1 MAQTDFTI
9 ITDNEEEKRT
19 FLLLRYVLIAS
30 AAYVFLFEGEGE
42 PPALS
47 VIFVAGAL
55 LSNVFL
61 SRLSQKLFSQPLTV
75 GIILCLDIGWI
86 SAGLWSRDGVG
97 SDVFIL
103 YFFILFLAATVQN
116 IILIVAAS
124 VLLTLVDLTVF
135 VIPVAEGKSIWA
147 SASLIRM
154 PFMFTAGLFYGYL
167 SQRVRG
173 AQQRAAAERQIAEK
187 RIHALHELNVAI
199 TSTLELQR
207 VLDIL
212 LEKIDIVLPHSAAR
226 VRLFNKDSG
235 MLEVAASRNF
245 EETEWKQNWK
255 GGPGPA
261 DQVYAA
267 KTPLA
272 IPDVQTDPRIAD
284 PDFFRRQGLVSYL
297 GIPLAAKDET
307 LGVLSFC
314 TKEKHQFGS
323 DEVEFLQTLAGEAA
337 VAISNSQLYE
347 RVKNLADEL
356 AASNRV
362 KDEFLSIMSHELR
375 TPISLIMGY
384 TAMLTDGA
392 FGETNPDQK
401 STLAKLANF
410 SQDLLTMV
418 NSMLYMTAVETQLV
432 KAEKRVAFL
441 GDLLDQLRSSYELR
455 LSKEL
460 ILHWD
465 YDSNLPHLTTD
476 SDKLKMILQN
486 LINNAIKFTEK
497 GDVTISARY
506 IPEANAV
513 KFTVADTGIGIPR
526 ESLPLIFERFQQ
538 LDSSH
543 SRSYEGI
550 GLGLHVVKRFTEIL
564 GGTVEVK
571 SEPGRGSKFTVTL
584 GVEPPI
590 HGLSPM

>member
-9 ITDNEEEKRT
+9 ITHNEEEKRT

-42 PPALS
+42 APAISGIL
-47 VIFVAGAL
+47 VACAL
-55 LSNVFL
+55 LSNVLL
-61 SRLSQKLFSQPLTV
+61 SHLPQKLFSRSLTV

-86 SAGLWSRDGVG
+86 SAGLWSKG
-97 SDVFIL
+97 SFGNDVFIL
-103 YFFILFLAATVQN
+103 YFLILFLAATVQN

-147 SASLIRM
+147 SGSLIRM

-167 SQRVRG
+167 SERVRR
-173 AQQRAAAERQIAEK
+173 AQQRAVIERQIAEK

-212 LEKIDIVLPHSAAR
+212 LEKIDIVLPYSAAR
-226 VRLFNKDSG
+226 VRLLNKDSE
-235 MLEVAASRNF
+235 MLEVAASRNLK
-245 EETEWKQNWK
+245 ETEWQQYWK
-255 GGPGPA
+255 GGAVPA

-267 KTPLA
+267 KTPLVIA
-272 IPDVQTDPRIAD
+272 DLQTDPQITD

-297 GIPLAAKDET
+297 GIPLAARDET
-307 LGVLSFC
+307 LGVLSFY
-314 TKEKHQFGS
+314 TKEKHQFSG

-337 VAISNSQLYE
+337 VAIANSQLYE

-384 TAMLTDGA
+384 TTMLTDGA

-401 STLAKLANF
+401 STLAKLVNF

-418 NSMLYMTAVETQLV
+418 NSMLYITAVETQLV

-441 GDLLDQLRSSYELR
+441 TDLLDQLRSSYEFR

-476 SDKLKMILQN
+476 VEKLKMILQN
-486 LINNAIKFTEK
+486 LINNAIKFTDK

-538 LDSSH
+538 LDSSD

-564 GGTVEVK
+564 GGTVEVE

-590 HGLSPM
+590 HGVPPI

>member
-1 MAQTDFTI
+1 MAQTEFTI
-9 ITDNEEEKRT
+9 IAHNEEEKRT

-30 AAYVFLFEGEGE
+30 AAYVFLFEGKGE
-42 PPALS
+42 PPAVS
-47 VIFVAGAL
+47 VILVAVAL
-55 LSNVFL
+55 LSNVLL
-61 SRLSQKLFSQPLTV
+61 SHLPQKLFSRSLTV

-86 SAGLWSRDGVG
+86 SAGLWSKG
-97 SDVFIL
+97 SFGNDVFIL
-103 YFFILFLAATVQN
+103 YFLVLFLAATVQN
-116 IILIVAAS
+116 IILILAAS

-147 SASLIRM
+147 SDALIRM

-167 SQRVRG
+167 SERIRK
-173 AQQRAAAERQIAEK
+173 AQQRALTERKIAEK

-199 TSTLELQR
+199 TSTLELQK

-212 LEKIDIVLPHSAAR
+212 LEKIDIVLPRSPAR
-226 VRLFNKDSG
+226 VRLFNKDSEL
-235 MLEVAASRNF
+235 LEVAASRNF
-245 EETEWKQNWK
+245 EEAEWKQYWK
-255 GGPGPA
+255 GGLGLA
-261 DQVYAA
+261 EQVYAA
-267 KTPLA
+267 QTPLA
-272 IPDVQTDPRIAD
+272 ILDVQTDPRIAD
-284 PDFFRRQGLVSYL
+284 PDFFRRQRLFSYL
-297 GIPLAAKDET
+297 GIPLTAKDES

-314 TKEKHQFGS
+314 TKEKHQFSS
-323 DEVEFLQTLAGEAA
+323 DEIEFFQTLAGEAA

-347 RVKNLADEL
+347 RARNLADEL

-362 KDEFLSIMSHELR
+362 KDEFLGIMSHELR

-384 TAMLTDGA
+384 TAMLSDGA

-401 STLAKLANF
+401 NTLAKLAKVT
-410 SQDLLTMV
+410 QDLLTMV
-418 NSMLYMTAVETQLV
+418 NSILYITAVETQLV
-432 KAEKRVAFL
+432 KAEKRVAL
-441 GDLLDQLRSSYELR
+441 VSDLLDQLRSSYGFP

-476 SDKLKMILQN
+476 GDKLKMILQN

-506 IPEANAV
+506 IPETNAL
-513 KFTVADTGIGIPR
+513 KFSVADTGIGIAR

-538 LDSSH
+538 LDSS
-543 SRSYEGI
+543 SRRNYEGI

-564 GGTVEVK
+564 GGTVEVE

-584 GVEPPI
+584 GAEPPV
-590 HGLSPM
+590 HELSPL

>member
-1 MAQTDFTI
+1 MAQTDLTI
-9 ITDNEEEKRT
+9 ITHNEEEKRT

-42 PPALS
+42 APAIS
-47 VIFVAGAL
+47 VILVACAL
-55 LSNVFL
+55 LSNVLL
-61 SRLSQKLFSQPLTV
+61 SHVSQKLFSRSLTV

-86 SAGLWSRDGVG
+86 SAGLWSKGG
-97 SDVFIL
+97 FGNDVFIL
-103 YFFILFLAATVQN
+103 YFLILFLAATVQN

-124 VLLTLVDLTVF
+124 VLLTLVDLMVF

-147 SASLIRM
+147 SGSLIRM

-167 SQRVRG
+167 SERVRR
-173 AQQRAAAERQIAEK
+173 AQQRAVSERQIAEK

-212 LEKIDIVLPHSAAR
+212 LEKIDIVLPSSAAR
-226 VRLFNKDSG
+226 VRLLNKDSG
-235 MLEVAASRNF
+235 RLEIAASRNL
-245 EETEWKQNWK
+245 EETEWQQYWK
-255 GGPGPA
+255 GGAVPA

-267 KTPLA
+267 KTPLVIA
-272 IPDVQTDPRIAD
+272 DLQTDPQIAD

-297 GIPLAAKDET
+297 GIPLAARDET
-307 LGVLSFC
+307 LGVLSFY
-314 TKEKHQFGS
+314 TKEKHQFSS

-337 VAISNSQLYE
+337 VAIANSQLYE

-356 AASNRV
+356 ATSNRV

-384 TAMLTDGA
+384 TTMLTDGA

-401 STLAKLANF
+401 STLAKLVNF

-418 NSMLYMTAVETQLV
+418 NSMLYITAVETQLV

-441 GDLLDQLRSSYELR
+441 TDLLDQLRSSYEFR

-476 SDKLKMILQN
+476 SEKLKMILQN

-538 LDSSH
+538 LDSSD

-564 GGTVEVK
+564 GGTVEVE

-590 HGLSPM
+590 HGSSPM